1 MRLTFKTVGNIKV
14 DYDIW
19 EDDNDSQVGNA
30 LIDVIAHH
38 VDDVVDVHEIS
49 YKMFNY
55 RRDFLSHIL
64 GCSPYNID
72 KIKEFDI
79 NGGMGFSVLRLSG
92 TIEFDVVNE
101 LKSVDDDVIC
111 DNIVTFLH
119 DSICTYKNFIDENA
133 LYEELLHKILDNR
146 DVIDVSLYYD
156 YESTE
161 CEASL
166 EM

>member
-1 MRLTFKTVGNIKV
+1 MRLTFKIVGNIKV

-19 EDDNDSQVGNA
+19 EDDNDNQVENA

-49 YKMFNY
+49 YTIFNR
-55 RRDFLSHIL
+55 RRDFLSYIL
-64 GCSPYNID
+64 GCSPHNID

-92 TIEFDVVNE
+92 TIEFDVVNG

-119 DSICTYKNFIDENA
+119 DSICTYRNFIDENA
-133 LYEELLHKILDNR
+133 LYEAMLHKIPDGR
-146 DVIDVSLYYD
+146 DAIDVSFYYD
-156 YESTE
+156 YESTD
-161 CEASL
+161 CKASL

>member
-1 MRLTFKTVGNIKV
+1 
-14 DYDIW
+14 
-19 EDDNDSQVGNA
+19 
-30 LIDVIAHH
+30 
-38 VDDVVDVHEIS
+38 
-49 YKMFNY
+49 
-55 RRDFLSHIL
+55 
-64 GCSPYNID
+64 
-72 KIKEFDI
+72 
-79 NGGMGFSVLRLSG
+79 MGFSVLRLSG

-119 DSICTYKNFIDENA
+119 DSICTCKNFIDENA

>member
-19 EDDNDSQVGNA
+19 EDDNDSQVENV

-49 YKMFNY
+49 YTMFNY

-101 LKSVDDDVIC
+101 LKSVDDDVTC
-111 DNIVTFLH
+111 DNIVTFLY

>member
-19 EDDNDSQVGNA
+19 EDDNDSQVENA

-49 YKMFNY
+49 YTMFNY
-55 RRDFLSHIL
+55 RRDFLSHIR

-111 DNIVTFLH
+111 DNIVTFLY

>member
-19 EDDNDSQVGNA
+19 EDDNDSQVENA

-49 YKMFNY
+49 YTMFNY

-72 KIKEFDI
+72 KIK
-79 NGGMGFSVLRLSG
+79 
-92 TIEFDVVNE
+92 
-101 LKSVDDDVIC
+101 
-111 DNIVTFLH
+111 
-119 DSICTYKNFIDENA
+119 
-133 LYEELLHKILDNR
+133 
-146 DVIDVSLYYD
+146 
-156 YESTE
+156 
-161 CEASL
+161 
-166 EM
+166 